1 MLTIFINFL
10 DFLTFP
16 CYKETNDVSIQEM
29 MLALFYFK
37 PTLNRLFSSGK
48 VKHKLRVQIHKLR
61 VQIHELRVQIHEL
74 PVKIQELRVQ
84 IHKLQVEIHE
94 LQVEVQELL
103 TKIHDL

>member
-16 CYKETNDVSIQEM
+16 CYKETNDVSIQQM
-29 MLALFYFK
+29 MSALFYYK

-61 VQIHELRVQIHEL
+61 AQIHEL

-94 LQVEVQELL
+94 LRVEVQELL
-103 TKIHDL
+103 TEIHDL